1 MNGFTDALSINPDH
15 ITWNMTWTVLTQ
27 IQLNCVFLRAIFP
40 FLFYRLYSN
49 TKLYCVFYLPSFE
62 YFTKVGFSWDP
73 RSEKTLPTCF
83 VLSACTSKF
92 LFFYVFFHGACKPFN
107 EPKKSGDWTHKYHK
121 MALLFITHFLYWT
134 FSYLLYLLSLIGI
147 FFCYLFVLTYVDSSW
162 RHTHATTHPIGMQ
175 ILRNKMTSLDAI
187 FRRGN
192 KSSSSSLAC
201 FCRRKHKKSTAQ
213 ASRSWKNLS

>member
-1 MNGFTDALSINPDH
+1 MKCDLICFDSNSIELCIFAGYISIFVLSPVLKYKALVCVLSSSIWVLYQGWIFLGPTDWKN
-15 ITWNMTWTVLTQ
+15 ITDL
-27 IQLNCVFLRAIFP
+27 
-40 FLFYRLYSN
+40 
-49 TKLYCVFYLPSFE
+49 
-62 YFTKVGFSWDP
+62 
-73 RSEKTLPTCF
+73 F
-83 VLSACTSKF
+83 VLSARTSKF

-147 FFCYLFVLTYVDSSW
+147 FFCYLFVLTYVDSLW
-162 RHTHATTHPIGMQ
+162 RHTHATTHPTGMQ
-175 ILRNKMTSLDAI
+175 ILRVKMTSLDAI

-192 KSSSSSLAC
+192 KSSSSSLAR

-213 ASRSWKNLS
+213 ALRSWKNLS